1 MELPVQKYYT
11 KMIKWIIIGTRAAR
25 NVSNHPIYIKL
36 SGTNNK
42 HLTQHTAKKNQETYN
57 QLIHPRLQAKKKK
70 KQREKYIDLDVCNFI
85 SLSLSY

>member
-1 MELPVQKYYT
+1 MERWDMTWNYQYKNT
-11 KMIKWIIIGTRAAR
+11 IIGTRAAR

-36 SGTNNK
+36 ISGTNNK

-57 QLIHPRLQAKKKK
+57 QLIHPRLQAKKK
-70 KQREKYIDLDVCNFI
+70 QREKYIDLDVCNFI